1 MVQSF
6 QHRDEKISNLKV
18 EVAMGVEENEI
29 DMRVAVGSV
38 DEAVDA
44 RQALSV
50 RSAELAAQ

>member
-6 QHRDEKISNLKV
+6 HRRDEKISYLKV
-18 EVAMGVEENEI
+18 EFAMGVEEDEI
-29 DMRVAVGSV
+29 DMRAAVGSV